1 MKVLSEAQPLGSPAA
16 PVHLAIG
23 VFDGVHLGHVQVIQ
37 ATREAAGL
45 QGGLTVVATFDR
57 HPHRVVD
64 PEHTPPMLYPLWRRL
79 EIINALGVDA
89 VLVFRFDAEFSRQ
102 PAEEFVHRLA
112 QGFRR
117 LASVTVGTGFVF
129 GHRRGGDVAL
139 LGRLGAELGFA
150 VRGVPPC
157 EADGTVVSST
167 RIRELVISGALQEA
181 SSLLGRPYSI
191 AGEVLEGDRIGRQLG
206 FPTANLDVTGL
217 VLPPGGVYAA
227 EVEVLGQRHAAAVNI
242 GRRPTVQEGVA
253 PVRVEAHLPGYEGD
267 LYGQR
272 LELVLGPRLRGEQR
286 FPSREALRDQIAR
299 DVEAVRSWAGNKG
312 LP

>member
-1 MKVLSEAQPLGSPAA
+1 MKVLSEAQPLGSPPS

-23 VFDGVHLGHVQVIQ
+23 VFDGVHLGHAEVIQ
-37 ATREAAGL
+37 ATRAAARA

-79 EIINALGVDA
+79 EVIGALGVDA
-89 VLVFRFDAEFSRQ
+89 VLVFRFDADFSRQ
-102 PAEEFVHRLA
+102 PAEEFVQRLSR
-112 QGFRR
+112 GFRR
-117 LASVTVGTGFVF
+117 LALFRSGTGFVF

-139 LGRLGAELGFA
+139 LARLGADLGFA

-157 EADGTVVSST
+157 EANGTVVSST
-167 RIRELVISGALQEA
+167 RIRELVVSGALEEA
-181 SSLLGRPYSI
+181 ARLLGRPYSI
-191 AGEVLEGDRIGRQLG
+191 AGEVLKGDRIGRELG
-206 FPTANLDVTGL
+206 FPTANLDVSGL

-227 EVEVLGQRHAAAVNI
+227 EVQAGGRTRAAAVNI

-253 PVRVEAHLPGYEGD
+253 PVRVEAHLPGYDGD

-286 FPSREALRDQIAR
+286 FPSRDALAEQIAR
-299 DVEAVRSWAGNKG
+299 DVAAVRSWAGNKG